1 MATREKP
8 TFDQRVAEYVNSP
21 LMTQRLRIGKQVS
34 ARIEGNFGIY
44 RTRVTQSKKVEGDCS
59 CPSELWPC
67 KHIHALRA
75 TWEANPE
82 SFFDFD
88 SWLKKLEDEPKAS
101 LVEAISNMVAAN
113 PGLLSVF
120 GVPGFEVEEND
131 EEESDDEYY
140 D

>member
-1 MATREKP
+1 MGTRQK
-8 TFDQRVAEYVNSP
+8 TKFDERVAEYVNSP
-21 LMTQRLRIGKQVS
+21 LMTQRLRFGKEVS

-44 RTRVTQSKKVEGDCS
+44 RTRVTQSKKVEGNCS

-88 SWLKKLEDEPKAS
+88 SWLKKLADEPKAS
-101 LVEAISNMVAAN
+101 LVEAIGNMVMEYPA
-113 PGLLSVF
+113 LLNVF
-120 GVPGFEVEEND
+120 GVPGFEDKEDYGED
-131 EEESDDEYY
+131 EEYY
-140 D
+140 G

>member
-8 TFDQRVAEYVNSP
+8 TFDQRVAEYVDSA
-21 LMTQRLRIGKQVS
+21 LLTQRLRFGKEVS

-44 RTRVTQSKKVEGDCS
+44 RTRVTLTKKLKGDCS
-59 CPSELWPC
+59 CPSEIWPC

-75 TWEANPE
+75 TWEANPA

-88 SWLKKLEDEPKAS
+88 LWLKKLADEPKES
-101 LVEAISNMVAAN
+101 LVESISNMVSAN

-120 GVPGFEVEEND
+120 GVPGFDAEDNREDGYD
-131 EEESDDEYY
+131 EDYE
-140 D
+140 

>member
-8 TFDQRVAEYVNSP
+8 TFDQRIAEYVNSP
-21 LMTQRLRIGKQVS
+21 LMTQRMRYGKHVS

-44 RTRVTQSKKVEGDCS
+44 RTRITQSDKLEGDCS

-67 KHIHALRA
+67 KHIYALRA
-75 TWEANPE
+75 TWEANPD

-88 SWLKKLEDEPKAS
+88 VWLKKLADEPQES
-101 LVEAISNMVAAN
+101 LVEAIGNMVMAS

-120 GVPGFEVEEND
+120 GVPGFEEDDNCD
-131 EEESDDEYY
+131 EDEAYY
-140 D
+140 E